1 MNNGKL
7 HFDVQF
13 ENSELIISSDLNRK
27 VKNLVHK
34 EKQLHL
40 YHYLMIVFY
49 LNLYRLL
56 IYIVFNRTKFHY
68 TEFSCIR

>member
-7 HFDVQF
+7 HFDVQC
-13 ENSELIISSDLNRK
+13 ENSELIISSHLNRK
-27 VKNLVHK
+27 LKNLVHK
-34 EKQLHL
+34 EKQVHL

-56 IYIVFNRTKFHY
+56 IYIVFNCTKFHY